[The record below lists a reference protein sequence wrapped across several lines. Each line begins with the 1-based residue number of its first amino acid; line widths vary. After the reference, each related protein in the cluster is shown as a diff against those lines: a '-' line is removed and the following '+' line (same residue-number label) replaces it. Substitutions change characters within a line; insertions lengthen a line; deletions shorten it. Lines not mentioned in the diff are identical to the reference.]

1 MSIIKSYGS
10 GDATGGF
17 YTKTLANSLRFN
29 EGPNANTTDSSYL
42 TRAAVTPTNAY
53 KWTLSVWI
61 KRSVLHAE
69 GSSAGIIS
77 SSVNGEQL
85 TFSNDNLQY
94 QHYASSATRISIIT
108 NNAFRDTSNWYH
120 VVCAVDHSNSTT
132 DDKAII
138 YVNGVRQTL
147 STNTIASGTY
157 NSTLLTA
164 TNTITIGKERVGSHF
179 TGYMAEMHFVDGQ
192 QLTPTTFGETKQ
204 GIWIPKT
211 VSNLTYGNNGFY
223 LDFGN
228 SSAIGEDNAGSNDY
242 TTYYLNSWDIVPDS
256 PTNNFATALSSL
268 SEPQDYQSYYKG
280 TYSEGNL
287 KVTGSS
293 SGWTNGQSNFGM
305 TSGKWYA
312 ECIVNSWTSSSAVRI
327 GLRARPARTYDEY
340 FVLGDGTGQLDAA
353 ARNGRLPSFT
363 TEDVIQFALDLE
375 NNAFYLGVNGTW
387 GNSATATEI
396 ANGTTTN
403 AFASGAEVPTGDGF
417 AYFFYAQPHST
428 ATTITWNF
436 GQDDTFANV
445 ITSSG
450 NTYSGGAKFK
460 HPPPTG
466 FLALNSNNLPDVTL
480 SANEDEQPNDHFQN
494 KVYTGSGS
502 SFSVTGINFKP
513 DFTWIKNITDS
524 STNHVLVDS
533 SRGSAKELQLPS
545 TAAETTNGWIS
556 AFTADGFTH
565 TAQSGA
571 TQQVVFDAYV
581 TGSGGNQR
589 WRPKVPSGIS
599 IQIGS
604 TTYNAGDN
612 ISVADTTTIFG
623 AYGVN
628 TRNVAW
634 TNGGNAS
641 YYGASAGNQNV
652 NPSATNVSPY
662 LIFSHVYQISSP
674 NCRYYGARFNS
685 DGSIQFIIYYREY
698 VDDEYGAYCGTIQ
711 STQGETGVI
720 SSITAVNINVTSGAS
735 TYDPVNKNNS
745 KYATW
750 NWKGSSDTPTKTYT
764 VKVVSD
770 SGNKYRFDDFG
781 TSAVTLDLQE
791 GGTYTFDVSDSS
803 MSSHPFVIG
812 TAANSSEYSTGV
824 TYQLD
829 GSNVTYSAYT
839 SGFSSATTRKLIF
852 TVPSSAP
859 ALYYWCSVHS
869 GMGGA
874 INTNT
879 TKGSSNF
886 AGSIQSKVQS
896 NPTAGFSIVTYTGNG
911 TAGATIG
918 HELGVKPAVII
929 IKRRT
934 GAVQDWMV
942 YHHKNTSDP
951 ATDYLSLNRNLA
963 TQDTNVIWNDTE
975 PNTSVITLGGHD
987 SINQNTQ
994 SHIAFVFAEIAGYSK
1009 FGSYEGN
1016 NSSTDNAFVFTGF
1029 LPSFVAIK
1037 NIDAAEDWTIRD
1049 IEHSGY
1055 YTDRANPI
1063 PIGVQ
1068 PSTSTNATGGSAF
1081 NIDFVSNGFKVRGN
1095 NADVGASNTYVYLAF
1110 ASNPF
1115 KFSNAR

>member
-1 MSIIKSYGS
+1 MYVSRGDSGS
-10 GDATGGF
+10 RVGVDGVSLGG
-17 YTKTLANSLRFN
+17 NN
-29 EGPNANTTDSSYL
+29 
-42 TRAAVTPTNAY
+42 
-53 KWTLSVWI
+53 TLSVA
-61 KRSVLHAE
+61 S
-69 GSSAGIIS
+69 GGIMQCAFDADSGKIWF
-77 SSVNGEQL
+77 GENN
-85 TFSNDNLQY
+85 SWYD
-94 QHYASSATRISIIT
+94 AS
-108 NNAFRDTSNWYH
+108 Y
-120 VVCAVDHSNSTT
+120 
-132 DDKAII
+132 
-138 YVNGVRQTL
+138 
-147 STNTIASGTY
+147 STNTTANAPSAGSY
-157 NSTLLTA
+157 QTA
-164 TNTITIGKERVGSHF
+164 TIDANHEYVVQF
-179 TGYMAEMHFVDGQ
+179 NGY
-192 QLTPTTFGETKQ
+192 
-204 GIWIPKT
+204 
-211 VSNLTYGNNGFY
+211 
-223 LDFGN
+223 
-228 SSAIGEDNAGSNDY
+228 
-242 TTYYLNSWDIVPDS
+242 
-256 PTNNFATALSSL
+256 TNQYVVVA
-268 SEPQDYQSYYKG
+268 
-280 TYSEGNL
+280 
-287 KVTGSS
+287 
-293 SGWTNGQSNFGM
+293 
-305 TSGKWYA
+305 
-312 ECIVNSWTSSSAVRI
+312 
-327 GLRARPARTYDEY
+327 
-340 FVLGDGTGQLDAA
+340 
-353 ARNGRLPSFT
+353 
-363 TEDVIQFALDLE
+363 
-375 NNAFYLGVNGTW
+375 
-387 GNSATATEI
+387 
-396 ANGTTTN
+396 
-403 AFASGAEVPTGDGF
+403 
-417 AYFFYAQPHST
+417 
-428 ATTITWNF
+428 NF
-436 GQDDTFANV
+436 GQDSSFAGNK
-445 ITSSG
+445 TSGSANATDGNGKGDFYYTPPSG
-450 NTYSGGAKFK
+450 
-460 HPPPTG
+460 G
-466 FLALNSNNLPDVTL
+466 FLALCTANLPDVTL
-480 SANEDEQPNDHFQN
+480 SANEDEQPNDYFQN
-494 KVYTGSGS
+494 KVYTGSGA

-513 DFTWIKNITDS
+513 DFTWIKNITNS

-533 SRGSAKELQLPS
+533 SRGSSKELQLPS
-545 TAAETTNGWIS
+545 TGAETTEGWIS
-556 AFTADGFTH
+556 AFTGDGFTH

-571 TQQVVFDAYV
+571 TQQVVFDAWV
-581 TGSGGNQR
+581 SGGTSTQT
-589 WRPKVPSGIS
+589 WYPKVPSGIS

-612 ISVADTTTIFG
+612 ISASDTTTIFG

-634 TNGGNAS
+634 TSGGLAS
-641 YYGASAGNQNV
+641 YYGLSAGNQNV

-662 LIFSHVYQISSP
+662 IFKSHNYNYSAP
-674 NCRYYGARFNS
+674 ACRYYGFRFTS
-685 DGSIQFIIYYREY
+685 GGGIQAVRYDRPYNQ
-698 VDDEYGAYCGTIQ
+698 DDYGTSCGAI
-711 STQGETGVI
+711 STLDVTTGVI

-750 NWKGSSDTPTKTYT
+750 NWKGSSDTPAKTYT

-839 SGFSSATTRKLIF
+839 SGFASATTRKLVF

-869 GMGGA
+869 GMGGS

-896 NPTAGFSIVTYTGNG
+896 NSTAGFSIVEHTGTQSIG
-911 TAGATIG
+911 TIG
-918 HELGVKPAVII
+918 HELGKKPALII
-929 IKRRT
+929 TKGLSSGYNWFVYNHKS
-934 GAVQDWMV
+934 GAT
-942 YHHKNTSDP
+942 K
-951 ATDYLSLNRNLA
+951 ALILNSSGVESSYSTTYN
-963 TQDTNVIWNDTE
+963 NTE
-975 PNTSVITLGGHD
+975 PTTSVFTVGTATATNGTG
-987 SINQNTQ
+987 INYKHYIF
-994 SHIAFVFAEIAGYSK
+994 SEIEGYSK
-1009 FGSYEGN
+1009 VGTYEGN

>member
-10 GDATGGF
+10 GDAIGSF
-17 YTKTLANSLRFN
+17 YTKTLVDSLRFN

-42 TRAAVTPTNAY
+42 TKAAVTPTSAY

-69 GSSAGIIS
+69 GSNAGIIS
-77 SSVNGEQL
+77 SNVNGEQL

-94 QHYASSATRISIIT
+94 THYASSATRISIIT

-147 STNTIASGTY
+147 STNTIASATY

-164 TNTITIGKERVGSHF
+164 TNVITIGKERVGSHF

-204 GIWIPKT
+204 GVWIPKA
-211 VSNLTYGNNGFY
+211 VSGLTYGNNGFY
-223 LDFGN
+223 LNFGN
-228 SSAIGEDNAGSNDY
+228 SNAIGEDSAGSNDY
-242 TTYYLNSWDIVPDS
+242 TAYHLDSWDIVPDS
-256 PTNNFATALSSL
+256 PTNNFAVLNALEL
-268 SEPQDYQSYYKG
+268 SGG
-280 TYSEGNL
+280 TLSEGNL
-287 KVTGSS
+287 KFTGK
-293 SGWTNGQSNFGM
+293 SGVGAGYYATRATFGM
-305 TSGKWYA
+305 TSGKWYFEGLA
-312 ECIVNSWTSSSAVRI
+312 TDNDSMVGIGTASAS
-327 GLRARPARTYDEY
+327 
-340 FVLGDGTGQLDAA
+340 LD
-353 ARNGRLPSFT
+353 N
-363 TEDVIQFALDLE
+363 
-375 NNAFYLGVNGTW
+375 YLGGDAHAYGYAGHNGQKYNNNSGSNYGATFQNGDIIGVAFDADNGTLTFYKNNVSQ
-387 GNSATATEI
+387 GTAFTSLTATPYFPMVGESAQSSPI
-396 ANGTTTN
+396 TT
-403 AFASGAEVPTGDGF
+403 
-417 AYFFYAQPHST
+417 YL
-428 ATTITWNF
+428 NF
-436 GQDDTFANV
+436 GQDSTFAYNK
-445 ITSSG
+445 TSGSTNSSDGNGKGDFYYAPPSG
-450 NTYSGGAKFK
+450 Y
-460 HPPPTG
+460 
-466 FLALNSNNLPDVTL
+466 LALCSSNLPDVTL

-494 KVYTGSGS
+494 KVYTGSGA

-513 DFTWIKNITDS
+513 DFTWIKNITDN

-533 SRGSAKELQLPS
+533 LRGSSKEFQPPS
-545 TAAETTNGWIS
+545 SDAETSNGWIS

-565 TAQSGA
+565 TAQAGA

-581 TGSGGNQR
+581 TGTGGNQR

-662 LIFSHVYQISSP
+662 IFFSHTYQVSSP
-674 NCRYYGARFNS
+674 NCRYYGARFHS
-685 DGSIQFIIYYREY
+685 DGSIQFINYFRYY
-698 VDDEYGAYCGTIQ
+698 VDDEYGAYCGGIEQ
-711 STQGETGVI
+711 TQGETGVI

-750 NWKGSSDTPTKTYT
+750 NWKGDTSTPNITYT
-764 VKVVSD
+764 VKVVDYTGNNQTGGSN
-770 SGNKYRFDDFG
+770 NKYEFNDF
-781 TSAVTLDLQE
+781 SQQAVTLDLQE
-791 GGTYTFDVSDSS
+791 GGVYTFNMDDSS
-803 MSSHPFVIG
+803 NSGHPFSIG
-812 TAANSSEYSTGV
+812 ESANGTV
-824 TYQLD
+824 
-829 GSNVTYSAYT
+829 YT
-839 SGFSSATTRKLIF
+839 SGITYSLDGVSKTYSEYTSGYASATTRRLVF

-859 ALYYWCSVHS
+859 ALYYWCSIHG
-869 GMGGA
+869 GMGGS
-874 INTNT
+874 INTNS

-886 AGSIQSKVQS
+886 EGTIQSKVQS
-896 NPTAGFSIVTYTGNG
+896 NNTAGFSIVSYAATAVNG
-911 TAGATIG
+911 TFGHGLNSAPEMILLKKTNVSGNWTVGEFNTIG
-918 HELGVKPAVII
+918 NTKYLQLNTDSDLITSSTI
-929 IKRRT
+929 
-934 GAVQDWMV
+934 WN
-942 YHHKNTSDP
+942 NTSP
-951 ATDYLSLNRNLA
+951 TATVVS
-963 TQDTNVIWNDTE
+963 IG
-975 PNTSVITLGGHD
+975 TSSGVNSSNAIYTAYCFK
-987 SINQNTQ
+987 S
-994 SHIAFVFAEIAGYSK
+994 VAGFSK
-1009 FGSYEGN
+1009 IGSYEGN
-1016 NSSTDNAFVFTGF
+1016 NSSSDNAFVFTGF
-1029 LPSFVAIK
+1029 LPSFLLIK
-1037 NIDAAEDWTIRD
+1037 NIDADEDWTIRD

-1063 PIGVQ
+1063 PIGVR
-1068 PSTSTNATGGSAF
+1068 PSSSANATGGSAF

-1115 KFSNAR
+1115 KFNNAR

>member
-10 GDATGGF
+10 GDATGSF

-42 TRAAVTPTNAY
+42 TRAAVTPTSAY

-85 TFSNDNLQY
+85 TFSNDNLHY
-94 QHYASSATRISIIT
+94 THYASSATRISIIT
-108 NNAFRDTSNWYH
+108 NNPFRDTSNWYH

-147 STNTIASGTY
+147 STNTIASATY

-179 TGYMAEMHFVDGQ
+179 TGYMSEMHFVDGQ

-204 GIWIPKT
+204 GIWIPKA
-211 VSNLTYGNNGFY
+211 VSGLTYGNNGFY
-223 LDFGN
+223 LNFGN
-228 SSAIGEDNAGSNDY
+228 SSAIGEDSVGSNDY
-242 TTYYLNSWDIVPDS
+242 TTYHLNSWDVVPDS

-312 ECIVNSWTSSSAVRI
+312 ECIVNSWVASDYVRI

-340 FVLGDGTGQLDAA
+340 FVLGNGTGQLDAA
-353 ARNGRLPSFT
+353 ARNGRLASFST
-363 TEDVIQFALDLE
+363 GDVIQFALDLD
-375 NNAFYLGVNGTW
+375 NNAFYLGVNNTW

-403 AFASGAEVPTGDGF
+403 AFASGSEVPTGDGH

-428 ATTITWNF
+428 GTSITWNF

-450 NTYSGGAKFK
+450 NIYSGGAKFK

-480 SANEDEQPNDHFQN
+480 SANEDEQPNDYFQN
-494 KVYTGSGS
+494 KVYTGSGA

-513 DFTWIKNITDS
+513 DFTWIKNTTDS

-533 SRGSAKELQLPS
+533 SRGSSKELQLPS
-545 TAAETTNGWIS
+545 TGAETTEGWIS
-556 AFTADGFTH
+556 AFTGDGFTH

-571 TQQVVFDAYV
+571 TEQVVFDAWV
-581 TGSGGNQR
+581 SGGSSTQT
-589 WRPKVPSGIS
+589 WYPKVPSGIS

-612 ISVADTTTIFG
+612 ISASDTTTIFG

-634 TNGGNAS
+634 TNGGLAS
-641 YYGASAGNQNV
+641 YYGMSAGNQNV

-662 LIFSHVYQISSP
+662 IFKAQIYNNSP
-674 NCRYYGARFNS
+674 PACRYYGFRFTS
-685 DGSIQFIIYYREY
+685 DGGIQAVRYDRDY
-698 VDDEYGAYCGTIQ
+698 VDDEYGAYCGATI
-711 STQGETGVI
+711 TTLDVTTGVI

-750 NWKGSSDTPTKTYT
+750 NWKGSSDTPAKTYT

-791 GGTYTFDVSDSS
+791 GGVYTFNMDDSS
-803 MSSHPFVIG
+803 NASHPFSIG
-812 TAANSSEYSTGV
+812 TAANGTVYTSGITYS
-824 TYQLD
+824 LD
-829 GSNVTYSAYT
+829 GVSKTYSEYT
-839 SGFSSATTRKLIF
+839 SGFASATTRRLVF

-859 ALYYWCSVHS
+859 ALYYWCSAHS

-896 NPTAGFSIVTYTGNG
+896 NSTAGFSIVEHTGTQSIG
-911 TAGATIG
+911 TIG
-918 HELGVKPAVII
+918 HELGKKPALII
-929 IKRRT
+929 TKGLSSGYNWFVYNHKS
-934 GAVQDWMV
+934 GAT
-942 YHHKNTSDP
+942 K
-951 ATDYLSLNRNLA
+951 ALILNSSGTESSYSTTYN
-963 TQDTNVIWNDTE
+963 NTE
-975 PNTSVITLGGHD
+975 PTTSVFTVGTATATNGTGVNYKHYIF
-987 SINQNTQ
+987 S
-994 SHIAFVFAEIAGYSK
+994 EIEGYSK
-1009 FGSYEGN
+1009 VGIYEGN

-1029 LPSFVAIK
+1029 LPSFLLIK
-1037 NIDAAEDWTIRD
+1037 NADAAEDWTIRD

-1055 YTDRANPI
+1055 HTGSRFNPVN
-1063 PIGVQ
+1063 IGLQ
-1068 PSTSTNATGGSAF
+1068 PSTSTNYTGGNSF
-1081 NIDFVSNGFKVRGN
+1081 SIDLLSNGFKVRSN

-1115 KFSNAR
+1115 KFNNAR